1 MIRERRSALLLTLA
15 LSLAAAFAPARAR
28 ACDSTSCMMM
38 TRGGNGALGRGALR
52 VDLSFRHTE
61 QDRLFAGSEQT
72 DTVLRPKVD
81 FARQR
86 LIPGYHGE
94 RGGLE
99 QFVQLDLSYGLSSR
113 LTVLASAPL
122 VAHRSYQVT
131 HGAFEHVYDT
141 TSVGDAV
148 VGLRYALDPRARV
161 VAGLAAKLPTG
172 RSRLVSPFDGDIHDP
187 MLQPGS
193 GSADVVASV
202 QTSRRAASID
212 WSVSGSYQANTA
224 NGLGYRYGNDAIATL
239 SASRTLFGPLAASL
253 QTKAFHKGR
262 SAFLDEEVP
271 STGGTI
277 VYVTPGLRYS
287 ASRAT
292 SVYAFVQLPAYRYVN
307 EAQLAPRVGVLV
319 GVARTFR

>member
-1 MIRERRSALLLTLA
+1 MIRERRFVLA
-15 LSLAAAFAPARAR
+15 LVAALLAAAAPRAAR

-52 VDLSFRHTE
+52 LDLSFRHTE
-61 QDRLFAGSEQT
+61 QDRLFAGSEET
-72 DTVLRPKVD
+72 GSVLRPKVD

-86 LIPGYHGE
+86 IIPGYHGE

-99 QFVQLDLSYGLSSR
+99 QFVQLDVSYGLTAR
-113 LTVLASAPL
+113 VTVLASAPL
-122 VAHRSYQVT
+122 LAHRSYQVT

-148 VGLRYALDPRARV
+148 VGLRYALDPGARV

-193 GSADVVASV
+193 GSADVVASL
-202 QTSRRAASID
+202 QTSRRALGVD
-212 WSVSGSYQANTA
+212 WSLSGSYQANTA
-224 NGLGYRYGNDAIATL
+224 NDLGYRYGNDAIATL
-239 SASRTLFGPLAASL
+239 SASRRLRGPLVGSL
-253 QTKAFHKGR
+253 QVKAFHKRR
-262 SAFLDEEVP
+262 SVFLDEDVP

-277 VYVTPGLRYS
+277 VYVTPGLRWS
-287 ASRAT
+287 ATRDT
-292 SVYAFVQLPAYRYVN
+292 SVYGFVQLPAYRYVN
-307 EAQLAPRVGVLV
+307 ESQLAPRLGVLV
-319 GVARTFR
+319 GMARTFR